1 MILEA
6 IYSGEIYP
14 AETVVPESDE
24 FSNANEE
31 ISRTMNFFQEKL
43 SHEDYELLE
52 KLCDH
57 HADSSLMVSQEH
69 FKYGFT
75 MGVLLMCEIF
85 HSPFFPK
92 AD

>member
-14 AETVVPESDE
+14 SENVVPESDE
-24 FSNANEE
+24 FRQANEE
-31 ISRTMNFFQEKL
+31 ISNTMNFFQEKM
-43 SHEDYELLE
+43 SDEDYERLE
-52 KLCDH
+52 KLCDY
-57 HADSSLMVSQEH
+57 HADASLMVSQEH

-92 AD
+92 AG

>member
-14 AETVVPESDE
+14 AEPVTPENDD
-24 FSNANEE
+24 FRHANEE
-31 ISRTMNFFQEKL
+31 ISNTMNFFQEKL
-43 SHEDYELLE
+43 SKEDYELLE

-57 HADSSLMVSQEH
+57 HADASLMVSQEH

-75 MGVLLMCEIF
+75 MGVLMMCEIF
-85 HSPFFPK
+85 HNSFFPK
-92 AD
+92 AG